1 MPFQYAI
8 VIGVAF
14 VAEVIGIGLLYG
26 MPSLVK
32 DKAKTSMSMY
42 KGIAS
47 SEVYSLAWNVIMIQF
62 QCCGVDSYRDFNESN
77 AWEKHPIPNN
87 PSLTLQT
94 PIACC
99 KTLPSGT
106 LHSDFMCAIQY
117 NSLTSNGEM
126 GCYDAVWKASF
137 GNPAIAV
144 PVLLVCA
151 LIQIVFVLSAISI
164 IRAEN
169 RGVSPI

>member
-1 MPFQYAI
+1 M
-8 VIGVAF
+8 VIH
-14 VAEVIGIGLLYG
+14 IK
-26 MPSLVK
+26 S
-32 DKAKTSMSMY
+32 
-42 KGIAS
+42 
-47 SEVYSLAWNVIMIQF
+47 NVGHDQF

-126 GCYDAVWKASF
+126 
-137 GNPAIAV
+137 
-144 PVLLVCA
+144 VLIYCDTYSLHT
-151 LIQIVFVLSAISI
+151 LIIVI
-164 IRAEN
+164 EY
-169 RGVSPI
+169 